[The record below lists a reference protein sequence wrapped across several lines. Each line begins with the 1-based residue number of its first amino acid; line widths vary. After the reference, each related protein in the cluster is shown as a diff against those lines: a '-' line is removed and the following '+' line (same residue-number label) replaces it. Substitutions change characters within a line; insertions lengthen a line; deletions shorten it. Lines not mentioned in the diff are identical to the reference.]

1 MFNKALLNFVIA
13 GLVLVPLIAGCDKT
27 HQAPGAQKS
36 YFIGDKGV
44 LGDYSML
51 RKEKSRTGATVFI
64 TGKGGKAFFAK
75 YKKVIID
82 PVTIW
87 QMPDAQRPE
96 GSPLRDIPLED
107 LQNLAIV
114 FRDAMV
120 KELEQDYEIVQAPG
134 PDVFRLRT
142 AITEASDSPP
152 VLDFISTFEPITRTI
167 SGISKLST
175 GTNIWVGQASVEA
188 KLIDSQTG
196 DLLMAG
202 IDRRSGEKTFK
213 GVTSSWDDVKH
224 SFEYWAK
231 GIRWRLCHES
241 GRSGCMDPTKK
252 S

>member
-1 MFNKALLNFVIA
+1 MVKKTLLNLVIA
-13 GLVLVPLIAGCDKT
+13 GLVLVPLISGCDKT

-51 RKEKSRTGATVFI
+51 RKEKSPTGATVFI
-64 TGKGGKAFFAK
+64 TDKGGKAYFAK

-96 GSPLRDIPLED
+96 GSPLRDIPIED
-107 LQNLAIV
+107 LQNLAFV

-134 PDVFRLRT
+134 PDVFRLRA
-142 AITEASDSPP
+142 AITEASDSPV

-175 GTNIWVGQASVEA
+175 GTNIWVGEASVEA

-213 GVTSSWDDVKH
+213 GVTSSWDDVRASYEH
-224 SFEYWAK
+224 WAK
-231 GIRWRLCHES
+231 AIRWRFCHES
-241 GRSGCMDPTKK
+241 GRPDCVEPTK
-252 S
+252 